1 MQWIKH
7 LRICRIRGIACS
19 WGNYFLSRRK
29 ICKGHIFR
37 HQMLF
42 FTLPAEAQSNNI
54 LRFLRMLRLVL
65 FLLKSPSLGGGTGGR
80 YATNFGRSKKKK
92 KKIQVMVMPSEVRE
106 YASFS
111 FCSWH
116 SFMTCIEGIF
126 LSEAIFKNSSDLS
139 KKFIPHAMHRQ
150 WKGTTEGCCWGEHLA
165 NIMVAFNSDYQAV
178 GHMINEQSI
187 LSTCFSVV
195 FQRFM

>member
-29 ICKGHIFR
+29 MCKGHIFR

-92 KKIQVMVMPSEVRE
+92 KKYKWWSCHQRWENMLHFPFVADTVLWLTLKAYSCLRQ
-106 YASFS
+106 
-111 FCSWH
+111 
-116 SFMTCIEGIF
+116 F
-126 LSEAIFKNSSDLS
+126 LRIALIWVKNSYHMPCIDSRKEPL
-139 KKFIPHAMHRQ
+139 
-150 WKGTTEGCCWGEHLA
+150 KGAAEE
-165 NIMVAFNSDYQAV
+165 NIWL
-178 GHMINEQSI
+178 I
-187 LSTCFSVV
+187 
-195 FQRFM
+195 